1 MPEAPR
7 SCYKAREA
15 ARQVSPS
22 VPQAPGRSHSLLG
35 TQSIIC
41 SISLDFEGTGKR
53 AMACML
59 LMAIQVAAHLR
70 PWLSAMLSRPLTVLS
85 KADHLQSNKTEK
97 SLVWK
102 QLWLG
107 NNLFDSMVNISD
119 TSVWDEIIIA
129 DICMHVQNF
138 AVKATGK
145 CMSML
150 VLQKRAKWNN
160 LIKLSDILGIPT
172 VPKGILGSVLHPCNT
187 LLEWN
192 SPMQLP
198 QVDQCP

>member
-1 MPEAPR
+1 
-7 SCYKAREA
+7 
-15 ARQVSPS
+15 
-22 VPQAPGRSHSLLG
+22 
-35 TQSIIC
+35 
-41 SISLDFEGTGKR
+41 
-53 AMACML
+53 
-59 LMAIQVAAHLR
+59 
-70 PWLSAMLSRPLTVLS
+70 
-85 KADHLQSNKTEK
+85 
-97 SLVWK
+97 
-102 QLWLG
+102 
-107 NNLFDSMVNISD
+107 MVNISD

-187 LLEWN
+187 LLE
-192 SPMQLP
+192 
-198 QVDQCP
+198 